1 MAAQDKGVRAAMRQT
16 CTGPNG
22 QWSAMRVAS
31 LLVTAVVLLM
41 WVGFC
46 LYEKR
51 LIPLTWQDV
60 AIIGGAQGA
69 KPCKADLSG
78 AAAASGAAVAWVPP
92 GKVRGCD
99 D

>member
-46 LYEKR
+46 LYEGR

-69 KPCKADLSG
+69 KALQSRFEWGGDG
-78 AAAASGAAVAWVPP
+78 IWG
-92 GKVRGCD
+92 RGGMGNPWD
-99 D
+99 GEGL

>member
-31 LLVTAVVLLM
+31 LLVTAVVLCM

-46 LYEKR
+46 LY
-51 LIPLTWQDV
+51 
-60 AIIGGAQGA
+60 
-69 KPCKADLSG
+69 KAS
-78 AAAASGAAVAWVPP
+78 
-92 GKVRGCD
+92 
-99 D
+99 

>member
-1 MAAQDKGVRAAMRQT
+1 MDAQSRGVRAAMRQT

-46 LYEKR
+46 LYEGR

-60 AIIGGAQGA
+60 AIIGGAQGGRA
-69 KPCKADLSG
+69 G
-78 AAAASGAAVAWVPP
+78 Q
-92 GKVRGCD
+92 RGNRVHPQGRGQGGQVGEG
-99 D
+99 